1 MFYLNLNLNL
11 NLDLNLFINMITLK
25 FDAVSKSFGTTEAV
39 KALSLRVEPGE
50 LFFMLGPS
58 GCGKTTC
65 LRIAAGFVKPDAG
78 RIFFDGRDATPLPPH
93 RRNAGMVFQN
103 YALFPHMTVH
113 QNIEYGLRFRNL
125 TQAERRRRTYEVI
138 EAVQIKELSNR
149 FPNQL
154 SGGQQQRTALAR
166 ALVIQPD
173 ILLLDE
179 PLSNLDAR
187 LRLELRDEIRRL
199 HRLFHTTTLYVT
211 HDQEEALSLADRIAV
226 INNGRIEQVGT
237 PHEIYNNPANSF
249 VAHFVGETNL
259 VRGTVKSIDTS
270 NVALIPTD
278 CGNASATLQEQMP
291 IGSNILLSIRPEH
304 VHTAR
309 INSQEAACPP
319 FSLFSWRMRVDS
331 ASFTGNAIRLKLQSP
346 NGEFWNAY
354 TTASSAP
361 AKNEEILVSFYP
373 DDVVILEK

>member
-1 MFYLNLNLNL
+1 
-11 NLDLNLFINMITLK
+11 MITLK

-50 LFFMLGPS
+50 LFFLLGPS

-65 LRIAAGFVKPDAG
+65 LRIVAGFVKPDAG

-93 RRNAGMVFQN
+93 RRNIGMVFQN

-113 QNIEYGLRFRNL
+113 QNVEYGLRFRNL

-138 EAVQIKELSNR
+138 EAVQIKDLSSR

-211 HDQEEALSLADRIAV
+211 HDQEEALSR
-226 INNGRIEQVGT
+226 
-237 PHEIYNNPANSF
+237 
-249 VAHFVGETNL
+249 
-259 VRGTVKSIDTS
+259 
-270 NVALIPTD
+270 
-278 CGNASATLQEQMP
+278 
-291 IGSNILLSIRPEH
+291 
-304 VHTAR
+304 
-309 INSQEAACPP
+309 
-319 FSLFSWRMRVDS
+319 
-331 ASFTGNAIRLKLQSP
+331 
-346 NGEFWNAY
+346 
-354 TTASSAP
+354 SSHCRY
-361 AKNEEILVSFYP
+361 K
-373 DDVVILEK
+373 